1 MRSEVRRRGGGGGES
16 CSCNQSTI
24 LQTEG
29 KRQREPTADGA
40 VEMTEAK

>member
-1 MRSEVRRRGGGGGES
+1 MRRIGGGGGGY
-16 CSCNQSTI
+16 SCNQSTI

-29 KRQREPTADGA
+29 KRQREPAADGA